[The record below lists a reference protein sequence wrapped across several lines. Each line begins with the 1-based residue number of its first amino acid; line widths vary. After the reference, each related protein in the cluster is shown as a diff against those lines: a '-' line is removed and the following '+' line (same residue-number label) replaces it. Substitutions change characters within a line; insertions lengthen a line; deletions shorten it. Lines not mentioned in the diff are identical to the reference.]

1 MTGHNCSPPFYA
13 CALLESCE
21 ALRGVWKHR
30 EGAELLLGVHHGAAS
45 PGLESHVDAEVA
57 SGAHLCVC
65 FASKALME
73 ALPSLNRIF
82 LGEVRVVVQSFLFI
96 SSYVT
101 PPRRLSALKI
111 AANPCR
117 FHFKVSI
124 LSLLV
129 S

>member
-1 MTGHNCSPPFYA
+1 MRLCGGFGSTEKGLSCSWG
-13 CALLESCE
+13 CITELQAL
-21 ALRGVWKHR
+21 VWNPMWMR
-30 EGAELLLGVHHGAAS
+30 RW
-45 PGLESHVDAEVA
+45 PQ
-57 SGAHLCVC
+57 GAHLCVC